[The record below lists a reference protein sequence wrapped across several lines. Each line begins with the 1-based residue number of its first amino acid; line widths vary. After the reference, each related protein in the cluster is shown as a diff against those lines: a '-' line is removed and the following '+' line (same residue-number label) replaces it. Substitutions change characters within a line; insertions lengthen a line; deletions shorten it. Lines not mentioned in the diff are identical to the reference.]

1 MLLIVLILLALYP
14 AASRAQPSASE
25 RMAARLRQIASE
37 VRAQVPTNLNTLNM
51 NAASAAY
58 LREQL
63 AKAQRR
69 ERKRA
74 LRLELAIQLLRAGQT
89 REAIAELHILQA
101 QDLSPSLRTRVRD
114 RLGIAYLRLGEQ
126 ENCLLHHT
134 IASCLLPIQGEGIH
148 TLQEGSQ
155 AALEQYTAIL
165 RENPDDLSAR
175 WLLNIAYMT
184 LGQYPHAVP
193 PEWLV
198 PPACFADSSTIG
210 RFADRAPGLGLDVV
224 TLSGGSI
231 VDDFDNDG
239 YLDIVASSW
248 GLDDQLRYFRN
259 QGDGTFAERTEQ
271 AGLTGQVGGLN
282 ICQADYDNDGNR
294 DILVLRG
301 AWLADLGH
309 HPNSLLRNSGGTF
322 ADATEAAGLL
332 AFHPTHSAAWS
343 DYDNDGDLD
352 LYVGNESDAWE
363 RHPCQ
368 LYQNQ
373 GDGTFANVAPEL
385 SIDNIGFVKGVTWGD
400 YDDDGDSDLYLS
412 RLGQDNV
419 LYRNEGPRKP
429 FADAT
434 ATAGVAEPQGSFPTW
449 FWDYD
454 NDGDLD
460 LFAAGYHSENPAGI
474 AAIYLGQPSS
484 AARPRFYQNRGDG
497 TFADITTQVGMDGI
511 ILAMGANYGDIDNDG
526 FLDCY
531 IGTGNPDLRS
541 LLPNRMMRNVGGQ
554 RFAEATFSGGFGHIQ
569 KGHGI
574 SFADI
579 DNDGDQD
586 IYIVLGGAY
595 DGDFY
600 QNVLFENPGHGHRW
614 LTLRLEGVQ
623 SNRDAL
629 GARIQA
635 RIRENGLIRDI
646 YATVGSGGSFGS
658 SSLQQELGLGRAD
671 TLLFVEVTWPTTGQ
685 KQRFSNLAMDQI
697 LRIREGDAAPIPI
710 HLNRLSLSS
719 AHHPISP

>member
-1 MLLIVLILLALYP
+1 M
-14 AASRAQPSASE
+14 
-25 RMAARLRQIASE
+25 
-37 VRAQVPTNLNTLNM
+37 
-51 NAASAAY
+51 
-58 LREQL
+58 
-63 AKAQRR
+63 
-69 ERKRA
+69 
-74 LRLELAIQLLRAGQT
+74 AIQLLRAGQT
-89 REAIAELHILQA
+89 REAIAELYPLQA
-101 QDLSPSLRTRVRD
+101 QDLPPSLRTRVRD
-114 RLGIAYLRLGEQ
+114 RMGIAYLRLGEQ
-126 ENCLLHHT
+126 ENCLLNHT

-155 AALEQYTAIL
+155 AAIEQYTAAL
-165 RENPDDLSAR
+165 RKNPDDLSAR
-175 WLLNIAYMT
+175 WLLNISYMT

-198 PPACFADSSTIG
+198 PPDCFADSSAIG
-210 RFADRAPGLGLDVV
+210 RFEDRAPGLGLDVV
-224 TLSGGSI
+224 ALSGGSI

-239 YLDIVASSW
+239 YLDVVASSW

-271 AGLTGQVGGLN
+271 AGLTGQIGGLN

-309 HPNSLLRNSGGTF
+309 HPNSLLHNSGGTF
-322 ADATEAAGLL
+322 TDATEAAGLL

-373 GDGTFANVAPEL
+373 GDGTFADVAPERG
-385 SIDNIGFVKGVTWGD
+385 IDNIGFVKGVTWGD
-400 YDDDGDSDLYLS
+400 YDDDGDPDLYLS

-419 LYRNEGPRKP
+419 LYRNEGPREL

-434 ATAGVAEPQGSFPTW
+434 VAAGVAEPQGSFPTW

-460 LFAAGYHSENPAGI
+460 LFAAGYHSENPADI

-497 TFADITTQVGMDGI
+497 TFADITAQVGMDGI
-511 ILAMGANYGDIDNDG
+511 ILAMGANFGDLDNDG

-554 RFAEATFSGGFGHIQ
+554 RFEEATFSGGFGHIQ

-635 RIRENGLIRDI
+635 RVRAKGIVRDI
-646 YATVGSGGSFGS
+646 YATVGSGGSFGA
-658 SSLQQELGLGRAD
+658 SSLQQEIGLRPRRYASFRRSYLANNGPKAALLQPRHGPNRPHPRGGRRAHPNPPQPFLIVFIHPCSPNQSLIAHLELDLSYLSTARLQQAQATFKRACAQHVLLGICRKEKMLLLPPASL
-671 TLLFVEVTWPTTGQ
+671 TLV
-685 KQRFSNLAMDQI
+685 
-697 LRIREGDAAPIPI
+697 
-710 HLNRLSLSS
+710 
-719 AHHPISP
+719 

>member
-1 MLLIVLILLALYP
+1 MILIVLLLLALYP
-14 AASRAQPSASE
+14 AAPQAQQSASE
-25 RMAARLRQIASE
+25 RMAARLRQLASE
-37 VRAQVPTNLNTLNM
+37 VRAQVPTTLNTLNM

-63 AKAQRR
+63 ANAQNHNRQQ
-69 ERKRA
+69 A
-74 LRLELAIQLLRAGQT
+74 LRLELAIQLLRADQT
-89 REAIAELHILQA
+89 HEAIAELHILQA
-101 QDLSPSLRTRVRD
+101 QDLPPALRPRVRD
-114 RLGIAYLRLGEQ
+114 RLGLAYLRLGEQ

-155 AALEQYTAIL
+155 AAIEQYTAAL
-165 RENPDDLSAR
+165 REDPDNLSAR

-198 PPACFADSSTIG
+198 SPDCFADSSTIG
-210 RFADRAPGLGLDVV
+210 RFADRAPGLGLDVIA
-224 TLSGGSI
+224 LSGSSI

-239 YLDIVASSW
+239 YLDVVASSW

-282 ICQADYDNDGNR
+282 ICQADYD
-294 DILVLRG
+294 
-301 AWLADLGH
+301 
-309 HPNSLLRNSGGTF
+309 
-322 ADATEAAGLL
+322 
-332 AFHPTHSAAWS
+332 
-343 DYDNDGDLD
+343 
-352 LYVGNESDAWE
+352 
-363 RHPCQ
+363 
-368 LYQNQ
+368 
-373 GDGTFANVAPEL
+373 
-385 SIDNIGFVKGVTWGD
+385 
-400 YDDDGDSDLYLS
+400 DDGDPDLYLS

-419 LYRNEGPRKP
+419 LYRNEGPREP

-434 ATAGVAEPQGSFPTW
+434 AEAGVAEPQGSFPTW

-454 NDGDLD
+454 NDGDL
-460 LFAAGYHSENPAGI
+460 
-474 AAIYLGQPSS
+474 
-484 AARPRFYQNRGDG
+484 
-497 TFADITTQVGMDGI
+497 
-511 ILAMGANYGDIDNDG
+511 
-526 FLDCY
+526 
-531 IGTGNPDLRS
+531 
-541 LLPNRMMRNVGGQ
+541 
-554 RFAEATFSGGFGHIQ
+554 
-569 KGHGI
+569 
-574 SFADI
+574 

-614 LTLRLEGVQ
+614 LTRRLEGVQ

-629 GARIQA
+629 GT
-635 RIRENGLIRDI
+635 RIRAKGIVRDI
-646 YATVGSGGSFGS
+646 YATVGSGGSFGA
-658 SSLQQELGLGRAD
+658 SSLQQEIGLGRAD

-697 LRIREGDAAPIPI
+697 VRIREGATAPIPI

-719 AHHPISP
+719 SAH

>member
-1 MLLIVLILLALYP
+1 
-14 AASRAQPSASE
+14 
-25 RMAARLRQIASE
+25 
-37 VRAQVPTNLNTLNM
+37 
-51 NAASAAY
+51 
-58 LREQL
+58 
-63 AKAQRR
+63 
-69 ERKRA
+69 
-74 LRLELAIQLLRAGQT
+74 
-89 REAIAELHILQA
+89 
-101 QDLSPSLRTRVRD
+101 
-114 RLGIAYLRLGEQ
+114 
-126 ENCLLHHT
+126 
-134 IASCLLPIQGEGIH
+134 
-148 TLQEGSQ
+148 
-155 AALEQYTAIL
+155 
-165 RENPDDLSAR
+165 
-175 WLLNIAYMT
+175 
-184 LGQYPHAVP
+184 
-193 PEWLV
+193 
-198 PPACFADSSTIG
+198 
-210 RFADRAPGLGLDVV
+210 
-224 TLSGGSI
+224 
-231 VDDFDNDG
+231 
-239 YLDIVASSW
+239 
-248 GLDDQLRYFRN
+248 
-259 QGDGTFAERTEQ
+259 
-271 AGLTGQVGGLN
+271 TGQVGGLN

-373 GDGTFANVAPEL
+373 GDGTFADVAPEL
-385 SIDNIGFVKGVTWGD
+385 GIDNIGFVKGVTWGD
-400 YDDDGDSDLYLS
+400 YDDDGDPDLYLS

-419 LYRNEGPRKP
+419 LYRNEGPREP

-434 ATAGVAEPQGSFPTW
+434 SEAGVSEPQGSFPTW

-460 LFAAGYHSENPAGI
+460 LFVAGYHSEDPDDI
-474 AAIYLGQPSS
+474 AAVYLGQPSS
-484 AARPRFYQNRGDG
+484 AARPRFYQNQGDG
-497 TFADITTQVGMDGI
+497 TFADITVQVGMDGI

-526 FLDCY
+526 LLDCY

-574 SFADI
+574 SFADL

-635 RIRENGLIRDI
+635 RIRAKDIVRDI

-658 SSLQQELGLGRAD
+658 SSLQQEIGLGRAD

-685 KQRFSNLAMDQI
+685 KQRFSNLVMDQI
-697 LRIREGDAAPIPI
+697 LHIREGNAAPIPI
-710 HLNRLSLSS
+710 RLNPLSLSS
-719 AHHPISP
+719 AHTHSP